1 MIKRIIDKETSLFL
15 RDDFVFDEKK
25 EIGLNVP
32 PAKRL
37 YRPKWNGEIKEDEN
51 GDVVIGPGEW
61 VEGLS
66 QEEIDELNKPVPQTP
81 TADERIE
88 FLEQAIIFL
97 SME

>member
-1 MIKRIIDKETSLFL
+1 MIRRIIDKETHVFL
-15 RDDFVFDEKK
+15 RDDFTFDEEK
-25 EIGLNVP
+25 EIGLDVS
-32 PAKRL
+32 PAQGLHK
-37 YRPKWNGEIKEDEN
+37 PKWSGEVRED
-51 GDVVIGPGEW
+51 GDGEFVIGEGEW

-66 QEEIDELNKPVPQTP
+66 QEEIDELKKPIFQPP